1 MNEKILA
8 AIKAAIGSTTD
19 EQFIDQ
25 VIKRLESFGYTV
37 VESDAWAIAFAIMKV
52 ENHIKNSCNTALI
65 PDGLTIIAVDMV
77 CGEFLFA
84 KKQSGTLIGFDLEAA
99 VKQVQAGD
107 TNVTFALGDGSY
119 SPEQRLDSLLSFLMS
134 RGEGD
139 FTCYRKIKW

>member
-1 MNEKILA
+1 MNETILT
-8 AIKAAIGSTTD
+8 AIKAALGSAAD
-19 EQFIDQ
+19 EQFIES
-25 VIKRLESFGYTV
+25 VIKRLESLGYAV
-37 VESDAWAIAFAIMKV
+37 APADAWAIAFSIQKV

-65 PDGLTIIAVDMV
+65 PDGLTNIALDMV

-84 KKQSGTLIGFDLEAA
+84 KKQSGTLVGFDLEVA

-107 TNVTFALGDGSY
+107 TNVTFALGEGSC

-139 FTCYRKIKW
+139 FTCYRKVKW